1 MSSVTSGSPTPSFRR
16 RAKVLSGRFKFVALL
31 CTALSVGLVG
41 CKRNASENVSDAQSF
56 EENLDKMAQLLDSI
70 KCIVPSPQWYK
81 NLWLDL
87 NSKENLLGRRF
98 MTHYMGCSGAT
109 YQLSEAEFRA
119 LPLQLVEQ
127 EFGSVFFKRE
137 YMTEI
142 VRNRIGDVGDKIAD
156 INESVIASTHFGNT
170 LGNFQLELKGVL
182 VWRKNDFGK
191 IVPHFKGQARAR
203 DRYDFNPSET
213 SAKDS
218 WRGRD
223 TELRVRIAHVG
234 MPGKAFDVESGW
246 MNFSFDYPKYDSEL
260 IQESENSERSG
271 YSEYGERVQAI
282 LMTELRSQRWEK
294 ASHLERLKILLQTMR
309 RVHEALR
316 GRAS

>member
-1 MSSVTSGSPTPSFRR
+1 MFSITNGLNSFGDGGL
-16 RAKVLSGRFKFVALL
+16 AKGLPGRLKFVALL

-41 CKRNASENVSDAQSF
+41 CKRNASENVSEAQSW
-56 EENLDKMAQLLDSI
+56 ENNLDKMAQLLDSI

-87 NSKENLLGRRF
+87 NSKENLLGRSF
-98 MTHYMGCSGAT
+98 MAHYMGCSGTT
-109 YQLSEAEFRA
+109 YRLSEAEFRT

-127 EFGSVFFKRE
+127 EFGPVFLKRD
-137 YMTEI
+137 YISEI
-142 VRNRIGDVGDKIAD
+142 IRNRIGAVGDKIAD
-156 INESVIASTHFGNT
+156 IDDRVIAATHFGNT

-182 VWRKNDFGK
+182 VWRQNDFGK
-191 IVPHFKGQARAR
+191 IVPHFKGQAKAR

-213 SAKDS
+213 AAKES

-246 MNFSFDYPKYDSEL
+246 MNFSFDYPRYDSDL

-282 LMTELRSQRWEK
+282 LMTELRSSRWEK

-309 RVHEALR
+309 RVHEALP
-316 GRAS
+316 GRAG